1 MTIRSIKR
9 QYKISKAF
17 YIKRVN
23 KLIYYRTVYT
33 SHNNVGNVKNN
44 RNFLWFFFFTFCV
57 LLQLNKLVTKMLL

>member
-1 MTIRSIKR
+1 MQSMTIRSIKR

-23 KLIYYRTVYT
+23 NLIYYRTVYT

-44 RNFLWFFFFTFCV
+44 RNFLCPFTT
-57 LLQLNKLVTKMLL
+57 Q

>member
-1 MTIRSIKR
+1 MQSMTIRSIKR

-23 KLIYYRTVYT
+23 KLIYDRTVYT

-44 RNFLWFFFFTFCV
+44 RNFLCPFTT
-57 LLQLNKLVTKMLL
+57 Q